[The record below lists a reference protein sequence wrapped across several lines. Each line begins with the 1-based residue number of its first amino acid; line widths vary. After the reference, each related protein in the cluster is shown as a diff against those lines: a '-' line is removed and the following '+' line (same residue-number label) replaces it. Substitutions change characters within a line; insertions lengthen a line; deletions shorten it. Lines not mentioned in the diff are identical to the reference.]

1 MRKIIVLMLLVLGG
15 CSSVPTI
22 PTLSAYKMDIQQG
35 NYVTQDMVAKLKPGM
50 TRAQVRFIL
59 GTPLVVDVFRTDRW
73 DYVYVFQKAGKVTEQ
88 RKLTVIF
95 ADDKLLRVEGDVVP
109 AGSGEAG
116 KTGDAA
122 AEKAKPA
129 ADGGSAK
136 PETGAVPNPEPSA
149 IPSKPETGA
158 APPKTEPGTAPS
170 KPEPGAAPS
179 GSGGSN
185 LTTGS
190 GEPVKAET
198 PKPDL
203 AKPDSSAEKPQE
215 EQSKE
220 QKPEEEKGF
229 FGRMLDKIGL

>member
-1 MRKIIVLMLLVLGG
+1 MLLVLGG

-59 GTPLVVDVFRTDRW
+59 GTPLVVDMFRTDRW

-95 ADDKLLRVEGDVVP
+95 SGDKLLRVEGDVVP

-129 ADGGSAK
+129 ADAGAAK
-136 PETGAVPNPEPSA
+136 PEPGASPAKPEP
-149 IPSKPETGA
+149 GA
-158 APPKTEPGTAPS
+158 APS
-170 KPEPGAAPS
+170 KPEPGVAPSKPESGAAPS

-190 GEPVKAET
+190 GEPVKTET
-198 PKPDL
+198 PKPDP
-203 AKPDSSAEKPQE
+203 AKPESAVEKPKE
-215 EQSKE
+215 ETPKE

>member
-22 PTLSAYKMDIQQG
+22 PTLGAYKMDIQQG
-35 NYVTQDMVAKLKPGM
+35 NYVTQEMVSKLKPGM

-59 GTPLVVDVFRTDRW
+59 GTPLMVDMFRTDRW

-95 ADDKLLRVEGDVVP
+95 SDDKLLRVEGDVVP
-109 AGSGEAG
+109 AGGGESG
-116 KTGDAA
+116 KTGSAA

-129 ADGGSAK
+129 ADAK
-136 PETGAVPNPEPSA
+136 PEPGSSPA
-149 IPSKPETGA
+149 KPESGA
-158 APPKTEPGTAPS
+158 APS

-179 GSGGSN
+179 NPVPDAVPSKPESDAAPSGSGASN

-190 GEPVKAET
+190 GEPVKTET
-198 PKPDL
+198 PKTDS
-203 AKPDSSAEKPQE
+203 AKPESSAEKPQDE
-215 EQSKE
+215 KSKE

>member
-1 MRKIIVLMLLVLGG
+1 MLLVLGG
-15 CSSVPTI
+15 CSNVPTI

-35 NYVTQDMVAKLKPGM
+35 NYVTQEMVAKLKPGM

-59 GTPLVVDVFRTDRW
+59 GTPLVVDMFRTDRW

-109 AGSGEAG
+109 AGSGESG

-122 AEKAKPA
+122 AENAKPA
-129 ADGGSAK
+129 ADAGSAK
-136 PETGAVPNPEPSA
+136 PEPGALPA
-149 IPSKPETGA
+149 KPETGA
-158 APPKTEPGTAPS
+158 APPK
-170 KPEPGAAPS
+170 PESGAPS
-179 GSGGSN
+179 GQGGSN

-190 GEPVKAET
+190 GEPVKTDT
-198 PKPDL
+198 PKPES
-203 AKPDSSAEKPQE
+203 AKPESSAEKPQE

>member
-22 PTLSAYKMDIQQG
+22 PTLGAYKMDIQQG
-35 NYVTQDMVAKLKPGM
+35 NYVTQEMVAKLKPGM

-59 GTPLVVDVFRTDRW
+59 GTPLVVDMFRTDRW
-73 DYVYVFQKAGKVTEQ
+73 DYVYIFQKAGKVTEQ

-109 AGSGEAG
+109 AGSGESG

-122 AEKAKPA
+122 AENAKPA
-129 ADGGSAK
+129 ADAGSAK
-136 PETGAVPNPEPSA
+136 PEAGALPAKS
-149 IPSKPETGA
+149 ETGA
-158 APPKTEPGTAPS
+158 APPKPEPGAVPS
-170 KPEPGAAPS
+170 KPEPGVAPS

-190 GEPVKAET
+190 GEPVKTEA
-198 PKPDL
+198 PKPDP
-203 AKPDSSAEKPQE
+203 AKPESSAEKPQDE
-215 EQSKE
+215 KSKE
-220 QKPEEEKGF
+220 QKPDEEKGF

>member
-1 MRKIIVLMLLVLGG
+1 MPYSMRKIIVLMLLVLGG
-15 CSSVPTI
+15 CSSVPTV

-59 GTPLVVDVFRTDRW
+59 GTPLVVDMFRTDRW

-95 ADDKLLRVEGDVVP
+95 AEDKLLRVEGDVVP
-109 AGSGEAG
+109 AGSGESG

-122 AEKAKPA
+122 IENAKPA
-129 ADGGSAK
+129 ADTGSAK
-136 PETGAVPNPEPSA
+136 PEPGALPA
-149 IPSKPETGA
+149 KPESGA
-158 APPKTEPGTAPS
+158 APP

-179 GSGGSN
+179 GQGGSN

-190 GEPVKAET
+190 GEPVKTDT
-198 PKPDL
+198 PKPES
-203 AKPDSSAEKPQE
+203 AKPESSAEKPQE